1 MSIVNSQDLLHQI
14 KITGKIPE
22 LLHGILQQRVL
33 EVTAQEL
40 KLEIS
45 EAEIQQGADQFRVAN
60 RLETVAA
67 TQQWLDDRLL
77 SMEDFEQLIIT
88 NLLAPKVAQK
98 MFFDQTAPYFYQ
110 HVLDYAS
117 AVMYEIV
124 VDNENLA
131 FELFHAIQ
139 EGDMTFGE
147 AAKFYGQDLESQRR
161 GGYVGTVMRQD
172 MIPEVSAA
180 VFAAESP
187 EILKPIV
194 VGSLVHIIFVED
206 VSKPVLAP
214 ELQEQIMWQ
223 LFQGWLQE
231 QISVH
236 RSDLEF
242 IQ

>member
-1 MSIVNSQDLLHQI
+1 MSIVSNQDLLHQI

-33 EVTAQEL
+33 EAAAQEL

-45 EAEIQQGADQFRVAN
+45 ETEIQQGADQFRVAN

-77 SMEDFEQLIIT
+77 SMEDFEQLITT
-88 NLLAPKVAQK
+88 NLLAPKIAQK

-117 AVMYEIV
+117 AVIYEIV

-147 AAKFYGQDLESQRR
+147 AAKSYGQDLESQRR
-161 GGYVGTVMRQD
+161 GGYVGTVMRQE
-172 MIPEVSAA
+172 MIPAVSAA

-187 EILKPIV
+187 KILKPIV
-194 VGSLVHIIFVED
+194 VGSQVHIIFVEE
-206 VSKPVLAP
+206 VSKPVLTP

-223 LFQGWLQE
+223 LFQRWLQE
-231 QISVH
+231 QISIH
-236 RSDLEF
+236 RSELKF